1 MSLTK
6 HYRQRPSIPLSPYLD
21 APSFGSCLTFD
32 VRQIKTMSNQPNSL
46 TEIEEK
52 RILAELEL
60 QRMAARRE
68 QVRKRIENR
77 VAFGLYLSA
86 IILYTGLF
94 YWEQKS
100 GSPAAFIVLIATC
113 PILTI
118 LLGMFTKLCSDTSFI
133 KRHIESRNE
142 KRSLTKR

>member
-1 MSLTK
+1 MSS
-6 HYRQRPSIPLSPYLD
+6 QPS
-21 APSFGSCLTFD
+21 
-32 VRQIKTMSNQPNSL
+32 SL

-68 QVRKRIENR
+68 QGCKRIENR

-86 IILYTGLF
+86 VVLYAGLF
-94 YWEQKS
+94 YWDHES
-100 GSPAAFIVLIATC
+100 GSPAVFIVLIAAC

-118 LLGMFTKLCSDTSFI
+118 LLGMFAKLYSDISFI
-133 KRHIESRNE
+133 KRHIEKINGDA
-142 KRSLTKR
+142 

>member
-1 MSLTK
+1 
-6 HYRQRPSIPLSPYLD
+6 
-21 APSFGSCLTFD
+21 
-32 VRQIKTMSNQPNSL
+32 MSNQPNSL